1 MRMGVH
7 RDALPAALADADE
20 VFVYRPPGVNWEPGS
35 AGAGAAAGRW
45 RVHASVE
52 EIVQSVA
59 AAARSGDNVLIMSNG
74 GFEGIQKRL
83 LARLGA

>member
-1 MRMGVH
+1 
-7 RDALPAALADADE
+7 
-20 VFVYRPPGVNWEPGS
+20 
-35 AGAGAAAGRW
+35 
-45 RVHASVE
+45 VHASVE